1 MHTIVCIKQVPD
13 TMDVRFDPETN
24 TLIREGVP
32 AIVNPFDEN
41 GIEEALRLREKH
53 GGTVTV
59 ITMGAPQAEQA
70 LRSALA
76 MGADEAILVT
86 DRALA
91 GSDTWAT
98 SYALACAVRKIG
110 DFDLIL
116 CGKQAIDGDTAQV
129 GPGLAEQL
137 GIPQVTYAIEV
148 EVAERRCRVRRLL
161 EDRFEV
167 VETRLPA
174 LLTVVKQLNEPRT
187 PTLKNVLA
195 ARRKSI
201 TVWNHED
208 IGADPGLCG
217 LAGSPTA
224 VVRTFAPTH
233 EHHAEILEGDVEAV
247 VGQMVGKFQQLKVV

>member
-1 MHTIVCIKQVPD
+1 MHIIVCIKQVPD
-13 TMDVRFDPETN
+13 TMEVRFDPETN

-41 GIEEALRLREKH
+41 AIEEALRIREAR
-53 GGTVTV
+53 GGKVTV
-59 ITMGAPQAEQA
+59 ITMGAPQAEDA

-76 MGADEAILVT
+76 MGADEAILLT

-98 SYALACAVRKIG
+98 SYALSLAVRKIG

-129 GPGLAEQL
+129 GPGLAEHL
-137 GIPQVTYAIEV
+137 GVPQVTYAIEV
-148 EVAERRCRVRRLL
+148 HVSDRKVRVKRLL

-167 VETRLPA
+167 VEAKLPA
-174 LLTVVKQLNEPRT
+174 LLTVVKQINEPRT
-187 PTLKNVLA
+187 PKLKNVLA
-195 ARRKSI
+195 ARRKEI

-208 IGADPGLCG
+208 IGADPDLCG
-217 LAGSPTA
+217 LAGSPTT
-224 VVRTFAPTH
+224 VVRTFAPSH
-233 EHHAEILEGDVEAV
+233 EHEAEILEGDVDGV
-247 VGQMVGKFQQLKVV
+247 VGLLVQRFQELKIV